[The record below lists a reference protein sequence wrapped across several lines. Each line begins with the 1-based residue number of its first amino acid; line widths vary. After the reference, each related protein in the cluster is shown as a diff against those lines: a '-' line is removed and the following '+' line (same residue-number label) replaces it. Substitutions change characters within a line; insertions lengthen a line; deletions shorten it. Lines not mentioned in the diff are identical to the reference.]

1 MDTLNA
7 ENLVE
12 GLRGPESQQL
22 RARLVD
28 RLKDL
33 EIRLQAEAAIGTP
46 TREFR
51 QLQAA
56 LLAVRAGLDTLHR
69 LEPL

>member
-12 GLRGPESQQL
+12 GLRGPESQQF

-28 RLKDL
+28 RLKEL

-46 TREFR
+46 TTEFR